1 MSELIDGRLYFH
13 WHSLEPSVVTDFG
26 FMTYSD
32 TNPELRLAIVITTFN
47 REQAVLSMLQR
58 IHEKL
63 LSDKTFGN
71 RITLY
76 VVNNGEDFSIPSFE
90 NIVYLKSEN
99 LGGAGGFSRGLI
111 EVKTRG
117 REQFCLFMDD
127 DASCEIES
135 LKRTYH
141 FCFC

>member
-1 MSELIDGRLYFH
+1 
-13 WHSLEPSVVTDFG
+13 
-26 FMTYSD
+26 
-32 TNPELRLAIVITTFN
+32 
-47 REQAVLSMLQR
+47 MLQR